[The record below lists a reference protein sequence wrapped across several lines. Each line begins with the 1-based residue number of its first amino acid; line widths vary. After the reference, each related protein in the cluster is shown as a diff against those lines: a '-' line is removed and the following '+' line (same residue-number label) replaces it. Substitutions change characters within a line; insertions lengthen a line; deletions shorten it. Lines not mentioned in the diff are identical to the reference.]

1 VNYISKTVELGWG
14 DEVKQKERKR
24 WGG

>member
-1 VNYISKTVELGWG
+1 VNYISRTVELGWG